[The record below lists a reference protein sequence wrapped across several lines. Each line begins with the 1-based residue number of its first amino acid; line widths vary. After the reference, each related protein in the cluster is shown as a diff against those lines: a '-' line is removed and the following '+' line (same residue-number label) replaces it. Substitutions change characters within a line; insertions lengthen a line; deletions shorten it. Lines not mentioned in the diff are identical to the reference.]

1 MEDKWIKDLRDKMA
15 GFEIDAPEGLWN
27 DIERS
32 AAGPQPRRKRKFSAW
47 LYPLSGAAAAIAIL
61 VSLFFYVG
69 NDDLNQIQMTP
80 YAAESGSKAMPDDA
94 ATGADMLAM
103 NEAYEQQ
110 ESIRR
115 EPLRAKDSHVE
126 PMAEYQDVLPENPVS
141 DTDGETP
148 ADVEEAQSESA
159 ESDAVDGGPQVH
171 QGLLAAG
178 RSSSGSTVRDS
189 WSSAS
194 KPRHD
199 NGFSI
204 GISSSGA
211 FAVDLNKGYLDDM
224 YVASDAVWDDSPQLG
239 MLVGGDN
246 RNVIT
251 DYEHHQ
257 PVRMGLSVKYAI
269 NNRLSLGSG
278 VTYAILNSDIK
289 HRTASRFV
297 SGQQRLHYV
306 GIPLDISYRILSW
319 KRLSLYG
326 SAGVLGEKCVSGKI
340 VSDYWTDDNSTT
352 RVTERTDALPFQ
364 ISINASAGIQFDI
377 IRQLGVY
384 VEPGISYY
392 FNDGTAVD
400 NIYKDKPL
408 NFNINVGLR
417 LNIGRR

>member
-32 AAGPQPRRKRKFSAW
+32 AAGPQPRRKRKFTAW
-47 LYPLSGAAAAIAIL
+47 LYTLSGAAAAIAIL

-80 YAAESGSKAMPDDA
+80 EAAVSGNMTLPDDA
-94 ATGADMLAM
+94 ATDTEMLAM
-103 NEAYEQQ
+103 NAGSGQQ
-110 ESIRR
+110 VSTHKTS
-115 EPLRAKDSHVE
+115 LRPKDSHAESAV
-126 PMAEYQDVLPENPVS
+126 EYQEVMPESPVS

-148 ADVEEAQSESA
+148 AHVEEPQPESTNT
-159 ESDAVDGGPQVH
+159 DAVDGGPQVPP
-171 QGLLAAG
+171 GLLAAG
-178 RSSSGSTVRDS
+178 RSSTGSTVRDS
-189 WSSAS
+189 WTSTS
-194 KPRHD
+194 KPRHES
-199 NGFSI
+199 GFSI
-204 GISSSGA
+204 GIGSSGA
-211 FAVDLNKGYLDDM
+211 FAVDLNKGYLDM
-224 YVASDAVWDDSPQLG
+224 YVASDAVWDDSPLLG

-352 RVTERTDALPFQ
+352 RVTERTEALPFQ

>member
-1 MEDKWIKDLRDKMA
+1 
-15 GFEIDAPEGLWN
+15 
-27 DIERS
+27 
-32 AAGPQPRRKRKFSAW
+32 
-47 LYPLSGAAAAIAIL
+47 
-61 VSLFFYVG
+61 
-69 NDDLNQIQMTP
+69 
-80 YAAESGSKAMPDDA
+80 
-94 ATGADMLAM
+94 
-103 NEAYEQQ
+103 
-110 ESIRR
+110 
-115 EPLRAKDSHVE
+115 
-126 PMAEYQDVLPENPVS
+126 
-141 DTDGETP
+141 
-148 ADVEEAQSESA
+148 
-159 ESDAVDGGPQVH
+159 
-171 QGLLAAG
+171 
-178 RSSSGSTVRDS
+178 
-189 WSSAS
+189 
-194 KPRHD
+194 
-199 NGFSI
+199 
-204 GISSSGA
+204 
-211 FAVDLNKGYLDDM
+211 
-224 YVASDAVWDDSPQLG
+224 

>member
-32 AAGPQPRRKRKFSAW
+32 AAGPQPRRKRKFTAW

-61 VSLFFYVG
+61 VSLLFYVG

-80 YAAESGSKAMPDDA
+80 YAAESGNKVLPDDA
-94 ATGADMLAM
+94 ATGAEMLAM
-103 NEAYEQQ
+103 NDDSGQQ
-110 ESIRR
+110 VSTHKTSLCPKESHA
-115 EPLRAKDSHVE
+115 ESAV
-126 PMAEYQDVLPENPVS
+126 EYQEVMSENPTS

-148 ADVEEAQSESA
+148 TDVEEPQPESA
-159 ESDAVDGGPQVH
+159 ESDVVDGGSQVPP
-171 QGLLAAG
+171 GLLAG
-178 RSSSGSTVRDS
+178 RSSSASTVRDS
-189 WSSAS
+189 WTSAS
-194 KPRHD
+194 KPRHES
-199 NGFSI
+199 GFSI

-211 FAVDLNKGYLDDM
+211 FAVDLNKGYLDNA
-224 YVASDAVWDDSPQLG
+224 YLASDAVWDDSPLLG

-352 RVTERTDALPFQ
+352 SVTESTEALPFQ

>member
-32 AAGPQPRRKRKFSAW
+32 AAGPQPRRKRKFTAW
-47 LYPLSGAAAAIAIL
+47 LYTLSGAAAAIAIL

-80 YAAESGSKAMPDDA
+80 EAAVSGNMTLPDDA
-94 ATGADMLAM
+94 ATDTEMLAM
-103 NEAYEQQ
+103 NAGSGQQ
-110 ESIRR
+110 VSTHKTS
-115 EPLRAKDSHVE
+115 LRPKDSHAESAV
-126 PMAEYQDVLPENPVS
+126 EYQEVMPESPVS

-148 ADVEEAQSESA
+148 AHVEEPQPESTNT
-159 ESDAVDGGPQVH
+159 DAVDGGPQVPP
-171 QGLLAAG
+171 GLLAAG
-178 RSSSGSTVRDS
+178 RSSTGSTVRDS
-189 WSSAS
+189 WTSTS
-194 KPRHD
+194 KPRHES
-199 NGFSI
+199 GFSI
-204 GISSSGA
+204 GIGSSGA
-211 FAVDLNKGYLDDM
+211 FAVDLNKGYLYM
-224 YVASDAVWDDSPQLG
+224 YVASDAVWDDSPLLG

-352 RVTERTDALPFQ
+352 RVTERTEALPFQ

>member
-32 AAGPQPRRKRKFSAW
+32 AAGPQPRRKRKFTAW
-47 LYPLSGAAAAIAIL
+47 LYTLSGAAAAIAIL

-80 YAAESGSKAMPDDA
+80 EAAVSGNMTLPDDA
-94 ATGADMLAM
+94 ATDTEMLAM
-103 NEAYEQQ
+103 NAGSGQQ
-110 ESIRR
+110 VSTHKTS
-115 EPLRAKDSHVE
+115 LRPKDSHAESAV
-126 PMAEYQDVLPENPVS
+126 EYQEVMPESPVS

-148 ADVEEAQSESA
+148 AHVEEPQPESTNT
-159 ESDAVDGGPQVH
+159 DAVDGGPQVPP
-171 QGLLAAG
+171 GLLAAG
-178 RSSSGSTVRDS
+178 RSSTGSTVRDS
-189 WSSAS
+189 WTSTS
-194 KPRHD
+194 KPRHES
-199 NGFSI
+199 GFSI
-204 GISSSGA
+204 GIGSSGA
-211 FAVDLNKGYLDDM
+211 FAVDLNKGYLDM
-224 YVASDAVWDDSPQLG
+224 YVASDAVWDDSPLLG

-257 PVRMGLSVKYAI
+257 PVLMGLSVKYAI

-352 RVTERTDALPFQ
+352 RVTERTEALPFQ

>member
-32 AAGPQPRRKRKFSAW
+32 TAVPQPPRKRKFTAW

-69 NDDLNQIQMTP
+69 NDDLSQTAPVAAVSGNMTLP
-80 YAAESGSKAMPDDA
+80 DESAGAE
-94 ATGADMLAM
+94 MLAM
-103 NEAYEQQ
+103 NEVSEQQ

-115 EPLRAKDSHVE
+115 APLRAKDSHAE
-126 PMAEYQDVLPENPVS
+126 PMAEYQDVMPENRSS

-148 ADVEEAQSESA
+148 AYVEEPQDATA
-159 ESDAVDGGPQVH
+159 EADAVDEGPQVSP
-171 QGLLAAG
+171 GLLTAG

-189 WSSAS
+189 WTSTS

-199 NGFSI
+199 SGFSI

-211 FAVDLNKGYLDDM
+211 FAVDLNKGYLDNAYM
-224 YVASDAVWDDSPQLG
+224 SSDASWDDSPLLG
-239 MLVGGDN
+239 MLVGGNN

-269 NNRLSLGSG
+269 TDRLSIGSG
-278 VTYAILNSDIK
+278 VTYSILNSDIK
-289 HRTASRFV
+289 RRTASRFV

-306 GIPLDISYRILSW
+306 GIPLDISYRFLSW
-319 KRLSLYG
+319 NRLSLYG

-340 VSDYWTDDNSTT
+340 ISDYRTDNNSTT
-352 RVTERTDALPFQ
+352 RVTERTNALPFQ
-364 ISINASAGIQFDI
+364 ISLNASVGIQFDI

-392 FNDGTAVD
+392 FDDGTAVRT
-400 NIYKDKPL
+400 IYEDKPL
-408 NFNINVGLR
+408 NVNINVGLR
-417 LNIGRR
+417 FNIGRR

>member
-32 AAGPQPRRKRKFSAW
+32 AAGPQPRRKRKFTAW
-47 LYPLSGAAAAIAIL
+47 LYTLSGAAAAIAIL

-80 YAAESGSKAMPDDA
+80 EAAVSGNMTLPDDA
-94 ATGADMLAM
+94 ATDTEMLAM
-103 NEAYEQQ
+103 NAGSGQQ
-110 ESIRR
+110 VSTHKTS
-115 EPLRAKDSHVE
+115 LRPKDSHAESAV
-126 PMAEYQDVLPENPVS
+126 EYQEVMPESPVS

-148 ADVEEAQSESA
+148 AHVEEPQPESTNT
-159 ESDAVDGGPQVH
+159 DAVDGGPQVPP
-171 QGLLAAG
+171 GLLAAG
-178 RSSSGSTVRDS
+178 RSSTGSTVRDS
-189 WSSAS
+189 WTSTS
-194 KPRHD
+194 KPRHES
-199 NGFSI
+199 GFSI
-204 GISSSGA
+204 GIGSSGA
-211 FAVDLNKGYLDDM
+211 FAVDLNKGYLDM
-224 YVASDAVWDDSPQLG
+224 YVASDAVWDDSSLLG

-352 RVTERTDALPFQ
+352 RVTERTEALPFQ

>member
-32 AAGPQPRRKRKFSAW
+32 AAVPQPPRKRKFTAW

-61 VSLFFYVG
+61 VSLFFYIG
-69 NDDLNQIQMTP
+69 NDDLSQTAPVAAASGNMTLP
-80 YAAESGSKAMPDDA
+80 DESAGAE
-94 ATGADMLAM
+94 MLAM
-103 NEAYEQQ
+103 NEVSEQQ

-115 EPLRAKDSHVE
+115 APLRAKDSHAE
-126 PMAEYQDVLPENPVS
+126 PMAEYQDVMPENRSS

-148 ADVEEAQSESA
+148 AYVEEPQDAAA
-159 ESDAVDGGPQVH
+159 EADAVDEGPQVPP
-171 QGLLAAG
+171 GLLTAG
-178 RSSSGSTVRDS
+178 ISSSGSTVRDS
-189 WSSAS
+189 WTSTS

-199 NGFSI
+199 SGFSI

-211 FAVDLNKGYLDDM
+211 FAVDLNKGYLDNAYM
-224 YVASDAVWDDSPQLG
+224 SSDASWDDSPLLG
-239 MLVGGDN
+239 MLVGGNN

-269 NNRLSLGSG
+269 TDRLSIGSG
-278 VTYAILNSDIK
+278 VTYSILNSDIK
-289 HRTASRFV
+289 RRTASRFV

-306 GIPLDISYRILSW
+306 GIPLDISYRFLSW
-319 KRLSLYG
+319 NRLSLYG

-340 VSDYWTDDNSTT
+340 ISDYITDNNSTT
-352 RVTERTDALPFQ
+352 RVTERTNALPFQ
-364 ISINASAGIQFDI
+364 ISLNASVGIQFDI

-392 FNDGTAVD
+392 FDDGTAVRT
-400 NIYKDKPL
+400 IYEDKPL
-408 NFNINVGLR
+408 NVNINVGLR
-417 LNIGRR
+417 FNIGRR

>member
-32 AAGPQPRRKRKFSAW
+32 AAGPQPRRKRKFTAW
-47 LYPLSGAAAAIAIL
+47 LYTLSGAAAAIAIL

-80 YAAESGSKAMPDDA
+80 YAAESGSKALPDDA
-94 ATGADMLAM
+94 ATDTDMLAM
-103 NEAYEQQ
+103 NAGSGQQ
-110 ESIRR
+110 VSAHKASLRVKESHA
-115 EPLRAKDSHVE
+115 ESA
-126 PMAEYQDVLPENPVS
+126 AEYQEVMPESPVS

-148 ADVEEAQSESA
+148 AHVEEPQPESTNT
-159 ESDAVDGGPQVH
+159 DAVDGGPQVPP
-171 QGLLAAG
+171 GLLAAG

-189 WSSAS
+189 WTSTS
-194 KPRHD
+194 KPRHES
-199 NGFSI
+199 GFSI

-211 FAVDLNKGYLDDM
+211 FAVDLNKGYLDM
-224 YVASDAVWDDSPQLG
+224 YVASDAVWDDSPLLG